1 MATFVFSVECF
12 CLKSRKETSQFSGSV
27 PEITRSNSSF
37 RPDSFN
43 RLRQASIL
51 ALFIEPIL
59 RQALPIPSGISKT
72 GCGQLSA
79 SRVAVISSSPSG
91 APCVAAV
98 PALFGDPKPI
108 IVLQAISDG
117 LS

>member
-12 CLKSRKETSQFSGSV
+12 SLKFRKGASQFSGSV

-37 RPDSFN
+37 RSDSFN

-51 ALFIEPIL
+51 ALFIDPTL
-59 RQALPIPSGISKT
+59 RHALPIASGISKA
-72 GCGQLSA
+72 GCGQLSD

-108 IVLQAISDG
+108 VVLQATSDG